1 MKKTNKKNFSFLNS
15 YGLDIPSKEETT
27 TPIKIII
34 KKQIRWIG
42 DGKGDGKR
50 EDLMIIVT
58 IKRTYEDRSFNVSL
72 SEITKTK
79 DIHKNNILLQK
90 KFFERLI
97 ETIGSI

>member
-1 MKKTNKKNFSFLNS
+1 MEKTRKKDFSFLSS
-15 YGLDIPSKEETT
+15 YGLAIPSKEETT
-27 TPIKIII
+27 TPLKIVI

-42 DGKGDGKR
+42 DGKGNGKR
-50 EDLMIIVT
+50 EDLMIIAT

-97 ETIGSI
+97 EAIGSI